1 MRQPRVAAVQYPMAL
16 GRVSNPAPTC
26 PPRDI
31 LGINV
36 AVLTRQQAIELLLG
50 RLGSRTKT
58 FVAFANT
65 NLINSSRTLRLG
77 PDLSRKFVVLN
88 DGVGVDIASL
98 ILHGSMFPDN
108 LNGTDLTPLLL
119 SAVPSGTR
127 VFLYGARPDVVGRAA
142 AALQARHGVEIC
154 GFRDGYLS
162 TQEAEALVP
171 IINAA
176 TPDILL
182 VALGNPLQETWLLR
196 SAEQLDVPLSLCVG
210 AFFDFAIG
218 VVPRAPLWVRNI
230 RMEWLYRL
238 LREPA
243 RLWRRYT
250 LDILTVMVAA
260 LRSKLAAHM
269 P

>member
-1 MRQPRVAAVQYPMAL
+1 MRQSRDPAERCPAELERVLNTSQSCPR
-16 GRVSNPAPTC
+16 
-26 PPRDI
+26 RDI
-31 LGINV
+31 LGVNV
-36 AVLTRQQAIELLLG
+36 AVLTRQQAIDLLLG
-50 RLGSRTKT
+50 RFGSRTKT
-58 FVAFANT
+58 LVAFANT
-65 NLINSSRTLRLG
+65 NLINSFRTLQLG

-88 DGVGVDIASL
+88 DGIGVDIASL
-98 ILHGSMFPDN
+98 ILHGSTFPDN
-108 LNGTDLTPLLL
+108 LNGTDLTPILL

-127 VFLYGARPDVVGRAA
+127 VFLYGARPDVVSRTAA
-142 AALQARHGVEIC
+142 VLSARHDVEIC

-162 TQEAEALVP
+162 TRETEGLVP
-171 IINAA
+171 IINAVA
-176 TPDILL
+176 PDILL

-196 SAEQLDVPLSLCVG
+196 NADQLDVPLSLCVG

-218 VVPRAPLWVRNI
+218 AVPRAPLWVRNI

-250 LDILTVMVAA
+250 LDILAVMVAA
-260 LRSKLAAHM
+260 LRSKLAAHT